1 VEDGQEKPY
10 DLIVV
15 CEGAKSVTRKRVG
28 IEPIELSRE
37 RKQISGEVKL
47 ERHGMIIQYQHAKH
61 DEDKA
66 SAELLLSLLLSTD
79 DTKTS
84 CWVIGDVSSEGV
96 AKINRAALQSEETK
110 AEAEEEEFRKI
121 AARTM
126 LDSDQNIKG
135 AGFNGPVDVDEVGMF
150 GIRARI
156 SPIAFAGANLVLAG
170 DAVGEGHWSVGG
182 GMHVAGMFHQRH
194 LDKLAEEF
202 LKAPAPRKWRDA
214 LQNYSDGVLADTTTW
229 ISLGIKDYYLSIP
242 KDVLRAVFKPLV
254 KEALEK
260 KDKNFDVPRQIRE
273 RVAAV
278 YFD

>member
-1 VEDGQEKPY
+1 V
-10 DLIVV
+10 
-15 CEGAKSVTRKRVG
+15 RKRKQKRKKSFERSLPERCLTATK
-28 IEPIELSRE
+28 ISRV
-37 RKQISGEVKL
+37 R
-47 ERHGMIIQYQHAKH
+47 
-61 DEDKA
+61 
-66 SAELLLSLLLSTD
+66 
-79 DTKTS
+79 
-84 CWVIGDVSSEGV
+84 
-96 AKINRAALQSEETK
+96 
-110 AEAEEEEFRKI
+110 
-121 AARTM
+121 
-126 LDSDQNIKG
+126 
-135 AGFNGPVDVDEVGMF
+135 FNGPVDVDEVGMF

-214 LQNYSDGVLADTTTW
+214 LQNYSDGVLADRTTW